1 MGTSIAMGKGG
12 NNAADAKVKVAA
24 PKGADGPKVLFINDI
39 AYDVT
44 NFVDKHPGGKVIDY
58 YLKGED
64 ATDCFDAFHYRSKKA
79 QNWLK
84 TLPTIDNVT
93 VPKAP
98 KIATDFRALKKEWEA
113 KGYFEPNPL
122 VAVYKWLEIFG
133 MLAVALSV
141 APQNWFVGGIIVGFA
156 WTRTGWIQHDSGHVA
171 FTGTPKVDHYIQN
184 FFEGFIKGGSGAWW
198 RNRHNKHHAKPN
210 VHKFDSDL
218 NTLPFLAWDD
228 KLAATC
234 PKSLIRI
241 QHYTYFPLLSLYVF
255 VFAVTTKLFMYRKQL
270 SLEIFCCAAHF
281 AAWLPFLHVALGM
294 PWSEVCGF
302 YCMGYAFQGLY
313 LGYVFSL
320 NHFPMPVL
328 HEKEDEKMDWVT
340 LQGLTTRNMEPHWFV
355 TWFSGD
361 LNYQIEHHLCPQMPP
376 YRYHLIFN
384 DVQKLFA
391 KHNLEYDMK
400 PIGEATVLSMNMLR
414 DVAHRRE
421 LVKHA
426 FHQD

>member
-1 MGTSIAMGKGG
+1 MGHLSLSPMGKGG
-12 NNAADAKVKVAA
+12 NAAVKTPAVA
-24 PKGADGPKVLFINDI
+24 GASGKKVLFIRDV

-44 NFVDKHPGGKVIDY
+44 EFAGRHPGGKVIDY

-64 ATDCFDAFHYRSKKA
+64 ATDCFDAFHYRSEKA
-79 QNWLK
+79 TRYLK
-84 TLPTIDNVT
+84 SLPTVEGVT
-93 VPKAP
+93 IPATP
-98 KIATDFRALKKEWEA
+98 AIAADYRKLRQEWIN
-113 KGYFEPNPL
+113 KGYFEPNL
-122 VAVYKWLEIFG
+122 MVAFYKWVEIFVI
-133 MLAVALSV
+133 VAAALYI
-141 APQNWFVGGIIVGFA
+141 APTSWFVGGITVGFA

-171 FTGTPKVDHYIQN
+171 FTGTPSVDLKIQM

-228 KLAATC
+228 KLAAKC
-234 PKSLIRI
+234 PASLIKV
-241 QHYTYFPLLSLYVF
+241 QQYTYFPLLSLYVF
-255 VFAVTTKLFMYRKQL
+255 VFFITTKLFMLRKQPTKEMVFA
-270 SLEIFCCAAHF
+270 SAHLLV
-281 AAWLPFLHVALGM
+281 WLPFMYFGLGM
-294 PWSEVCGF
+294 SAKELAGF
-302 YCMGYAFQGLY
+302 YCVGYAFQGLY